1 MPVILAQGAFF
12 SCLSLHTNRDGIAKE
27 GAAQNRTSITNQ
39 PPGVG
44 KVEMGFF
51 APLLGISI
59 NTTALSV
66 SNNGLFSL
74 TMIGLLKAAEASSKL
89 LTANQSATHRY
100 TTIEM
105 ASPLPPPSLIY
116 STGTFR
122 SRMPSMVAQRIVR
135 QLISVVNT
143 SI

>member
-1 MPVILAQGAFF
+1 VA
-12 SCLSLHTNRDGIAKE
+12 AKE

-39 PPGVG
+39 LPGVG

-59 NTTALSV
+59 NTTGLSV

-89 LTANQSATHRY
+89 LTANQSETHRY
-100 TTIEM
+100 TTIGM
-105 ASPLPPPSLIY
+105 ASFATLLQI
-116 STGTFR
+116 FK
-122 SRMPSMVAQRIVR
+122 AAA
-135 QLISVVNT
+135 
-143 SI
+143 